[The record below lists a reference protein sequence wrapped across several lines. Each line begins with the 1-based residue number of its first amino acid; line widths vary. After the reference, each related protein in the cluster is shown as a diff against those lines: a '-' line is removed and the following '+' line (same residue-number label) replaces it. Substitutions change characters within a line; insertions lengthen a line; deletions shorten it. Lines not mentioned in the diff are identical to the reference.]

1 MQSNNNKE
9 VIEGVS
15 RVGAF
20 TLICLVTALIGGSSQ
35 PGWLFLSLPVMVG
48 GFAFWVSNKGGK
60 YTAFG
65 VGLGL
70 IAAALWY
77 FFGV

>member
-15 RVGAF
+15 RVGIFA
-20 TLICLVTALIGGSSQ
+20 LICLFTALIGGSNS
-35 PGWLFLSLPVMVG
+35 PGWLFVFLPLAVG
-48 GFAFWVSNKGGK
+48 GFAYYISDKGTK
-60 YTAFG
+60 YAAFG
-65 VGLGL
+65 FGLGL
-70 IAAALWY
+70 VAASLWY

>member
-15 RVGAF
+15 RVGVF
-20 TLICLVTALIGGSSQ
+20 FLICLVTALIGSSA
-35 PGWLFLSLPVMVG
+35 PGWLFLFMPVAVG
-48 GFAFWVSNKGGK
+48 GFAFWISDFGGK
-60 YTAFG
+60 YAAFG
-65 VGLGL
+65 AGIGLL
-70 IAAALWY
+70 AATLWN

>member
-15 RVGAF
+15 RVGVF
-20 TLICLVTALIGGSSQ
+20 LLIALTTALIGGSSQ
-35 PGWLFLSLPVMVG
+35 PGWLFLSLPVSVG
-48 GFAFWVSNKGGK
+48 AFAYWISGKGGK
-60 YTAFG
+60 YAAFG

-70 IAAALWY
+70 VAAALWY
-77 FFGV
+77 FFGI